1 MYDVKFGLFPLSTDM
16 DEAKA
21 VAQRAEAQGFYSL
34 SHNDHFY
41 SPLGAPDALQLECLT
56 VMTVMG
62 MATKTIKLAPA
73 VISASFR
80 TPPLLAKI
88 VTSIDLA
95 TNGRFICG
103 LGAGWYDKEYEAHGY
118 PFPPL
123 KQRLEEL
130 EETVQILKA
139 MWTEDEPAFAG
150 KHFNVHHAYNNPRA
164 IQKPHPPIML
174 GGSGTGL
181 LKIAARHADILNMI
195 PPTGNGKDFIN
206 DPVATVKFD
215 MATLKDR
222 IAKLHQFCREIDRD
236 PAEIELGGVSF
247 VALSTDADDPALRE
261 IATSLGFPDYES
273 AQRAPVALLGTPDEV
288 KQELARRTEETG
300 VTYFILAMA
309 SSESQ
314 DLFAE
319 EVMPALIAK

>member
-1 MYDVKFGLFPLSTDM
+1 MNDIKFGLIPLSTDM
-16 DEAKA
+16 AEVKA
-21 VAQRAEAQGFYSL
+21 VAQRAEAQGFYSI

-41 SPLGAPDALQLECLT
+41 SPLGSPDIPQLECLT
-56 VMTVMG
+56 VMTVVG

-73 VISASFR
+73 VIAASFR
-80 TPPLLAKI
+80 SPPLLAKI

-103 LGAGWYDKEYEAHGY
+103 LGAGWQGNEYEAHGY

-150 KHFNVHHAYNNPRA
+150 KHFKIHHAYNNPRPV
-164 IQKPHPPIML
+164 QKPHPPIML
-174 GGSGTGL
+174 GGSGTGI
-181 LKIAARHADILNMI
+181 LKMAARHADIINLI

-206 DPVATVKFD
+206 DPIATVKFD

-222 IAKLHQFCREIDRD
+222 IAKLHQYCREIDRD
-236 PAEIELGGVSF
+236 PAEIELGGLSF

-261 IATSLGFPDYES
+261 IATHLGFPDYAT

-288 KQELARRTEETG
+288 KQQLAQRIEETG
-300 VTYFILAMA
+300 ITYYILAM
-309 SSESQ
+309 SSPESQ
-314 DLFAE
+314 DLFAQ
-319 EVMPALIAK
+319 EVVPAFAAG